1 MKPGPGRSACVI
13 ANGDLP
19 GAAVARRLARDA
31 DVIIC
36 ADGGARHAA
45 RLGIRPDVIIGD
57 MDSLSAAHRRRFR
70 DVRILRVRDQESTDL
85 EKALRHCVALGIRSV
100 VVVAAVGDRLDHST
114 GALGCFRKFRREIRL
129 TLVDRGGTLSHLGP
143 DETVTMARGALF
155 SLIPVGRCTGVRIDG
170 ARYPMKGGSL
180 EPGVREGISNR
191 ATGKTVR
198 VRHSDG
204 TLLIY
209 RPGVPGRGAP
219 PRPAGTRR

>member
-1 MKPGPGRSACVI
+1 VKPAHGQNACVI

-19 GAAVARRLARDA
+19 GAAVVRRLAREA

-36 ADGGARHAA
+36 ADGGTRHAA

-85 EKALRHCVALGIRSV
+85 EKALRHCVGLHIRSAV
-100 VVVAAVGDRLDHST
+100 IVAAVGDRLDHSA
-114 GALGCFRKFRREIRL
+114 GALGCFRKFGRRIRL
-129 TLVDRGGTLSHLGP
+129 TLVDRGGTLSLLGP
-143 DETVTMARGALF
+143 DETITMARGALF

-170 ARYPMKGGSL
+170 ARYPMQGGSL
-180 EPGVREGISNR
+180 EPGVREGISNS
-191 ATGKTVR
+191 ATGKSVR
-198 VRHSDG
+198 VRHSGG
-204 TLLIY
+204 TLLFY
-209 RPGVPGRGAP
+209 RPWVPGRGVP